1 MIPSGVPVPQC
12 FHCGTPMPPPSG
24 KRGRPADY
32 CGRACRQAAYR
43 ERQRR
48 RGDSTDADT
57 GSRALPEQSPEQL
70 QLLELA
76 QDTQEELRHLL
87 RLLSN
92 SHRASAADILE
103 HSVKVQR
110 RMEVVTAGVVLMARR
125 RRIAWEFLGRILSI
139 SPETARHTYHE
150 RLVQRRLDDY
160 APHLAP
166 TSHQA
171 ATAPGADEDD
181 EHLPGQQPDQPSL
194 RATNQLSPILSRLQV
209 ASGIPLRQ
217 LGLRV
222 QVSASYLSRVLS
234 GEKFPTW
241 ELTEKIA
248 LVLGADTDAVC
259 KVWQDERDRHGIRPR
274 RSRQPSPPEEPDA
287 GTSLAGALR
296 TLYQRAGSP
305 SPHSVAVATG
315 HLISADDVRRMLH
328 SEKTGSWEEVS
339 ALIRAL
345 DGEPSFFRSHWQEAH
360 QSSPP
365 PLPAIAETPT
375 NRLNRLLSTFGD
387 SLHDART
394 LTPSPG
400 LSVRRRALRR
410 RMAAQNTRPT
420 L

>member
-1 MIPSGVPVPQC
+1 
-12 FHCGTPMPPPSG
+12 MPPPSA
-24 KRGRPADY
+24 KRGRPANY

-48 RGDSTDADT
+48 RGDSTDTDT
-57 GSRALPEQSPEQL
+57 GSRALPEQSLEQL

-76 QDTQEELRHLL
+76 QDTHEELRHLL

-110 RMEVVTAGVVLMARR
+110 RMEAVTAGVVLMARR
-125 RRIAWEFLGRILSI
+125 RRIPWESLGKILSL
-139 SPETARHTYHE
+139 SPETARHSYHE

-166 TSHQA
+166 AQPQA
-171 ATAPGADEDD
+171 AGPPAADEADD
-181 EHLPGQQPDQPSL
+181 PVPTLQPDQPSL
-194 RATNQLSPILSRLQV
+194 RATNQLSPILSRLQI

-248 LVLGADTDAVC
+248 LVLGADTDAVQ
-259 KVWQDERDRHGIRPR
+259 KVWQDERNRHGIRPR
-274 RSRQPSPPEEPDA
+274 ASRQQSPPADPES
-287 GTSLAGALR
+287 GTSLAAALR
-296 TLYQRAGSP
+296 TLYQRAACP
-305 SPHSVAVATG
+305 SAHSVAVATG
-315 HLISADDVRRMLH
+315 DLISADDVRRFLH
-328 SEKTGSWEEVS
+328 GERAGSWEEVS
-339 ALIRAL
+339 TLIRAL
-345 DGEPSFFRSHWQEAH
+345 DGEPSFFRPHWQEAH
-360 QSSPP
+360 ESSSPP
-365 PLPAIAETPT
+365 LPTIAETPT
-375 NRLNRLLSTFGD
+375 NRLNRLLSAFGD

-394 LTPSPG
+394 LAPSPA

-410 RMAAQNTRPT
+410 RLAAQNTRPA